1 MSLEVELVRVNNG
14 RYNVYVIKDD
24 EYIGPCIAR
33 GYEWDGWMRADIQ
46 KCYKEGTDIIDIGAN
61 IGYNTLMFSDYG
73 PVHTFEPVY
82 YEIVNAN
89 IKSNKLKNGVFLY
102 AHALSNVN
110 VDTTMYIP
118 QKGSQ
123 SDTKINYGGT
133 SLNKHTDDVGNTS
146 INVTCKIFDDVYN
159 GTPSIIKIDV
169 ECHELQVL
177 DGAKETIKKYMPSIF
192 VEIHDFCEDNEVHK
206 YLKSFGYDDPEPRPE
221 NVYLYRAK
229 DIFSTI

>member
-89 IKSNKLKNGVFLY
+89 IKSNKLKNDVFLY

-110 VDTTMYIP
+110 MDTTMYIP
-118 QKGSQ
+118 QKGCQ

-133 SLNKHTDDVGNTS
+133 SLNKHTDDFGNTS
-146 INVTCKIFDDVYN
+146 INVTCKILDDVYN
-159 GTPSIIKIDV
+159 GVPSLIKIDV
-169 ECHELQVL
+169 EGHELQVL
-177 DGAKETIKKYMPSIF
+177 DGAKETIKKHMPSIF
-192 VEIHDFCEDNEVHK
+192 VEIHDFGEDNEVHK

-221 NVYLYRAK
+221 HVYLYRAK
-229 DIFSTI
+229 DIFSTM